1 MRSLTVFHS
10 EAGMLADLTVRH
22 DHTFIG
28 DAFFLNISRSNQSD
42 TDGGFHVRI
51 LPLCKLA
58 CATRFMH
65 AV

>member
-1 MRSLTVFHS
+1 
-10 EAGMLADLTVRH
+10 MLADMTILLSGMH
-22 DHTFIG
+22 
-28 DAFFLNISRSNQSD
+28 FLNISRSNQSD
-42 TDGGFHVRI
+42 TDSSRSNHSDTDSGLHVRI

>member
-1 MRSLTVFHS
+1 
-10 EAGMLADLTVRH
+10 MLADLTVRH

-28 DAFFLNISRSNQSD
+28 DAFFLNISCSNQSD
-42 TDGGFHVRI
+42 TDGGLHV